1 MVLSSEGHT
10 KKKLDK
16 KFCFAMFFNI
26 PIKCTKP
33 CSHGQDPHIGARLLF
48 HSSIICVVRS

>member
-1 MVLSSEGHT
+1 MVLSAEGHT

-48 HSSIICVVRS
+48 HSSIIRVVRS